1 MFNSRNKQQFIN
13 TVRLLCFS
21 RNNRHLGRIMSVM
34 INELKPQGIKPMGR
48 DCRLTLLADET
59 EVFGSNTRGNFFVQC
74 FEDGLEMSGS
84 FWDNADEAKIEIKEW
99 TTQGRS
105 LEE

>member
-21 RNNRHLGRIMSVM
+21 RNNRHLGGIMSVM
-34 INELKPQGIKPMGR
+34 INERKPQGIKPIGR
-48 DCRLTLLADET
+48 DCRLTLLAEDT
-59 EVFGSNTRGNFFVQC
+59 EVFGTSTRGNFFVQC

-84 FWDNADEAKIEIKEW
+84 FWDNAEEAKIEISEW
-99 TTQGRS
+99 MER
-105 LEE
+105 